1 MYEYMNM
8 QMNFSHGLIM
18 LVFWS
23 ILIYL
28 VLSLI
33 PNNSKN
39 DISSLDILKKRLANG
54 EITKEQYAD
63 LKKTII
69 E

>member
-1 MYEYMNM
+1 MNM

>member
-33 PNNSKN
+33 PNNSKK

-54 EITKEQYAD
+54 KITKEQYAD